1 MNMNWNSIKE
11 KIKEYGPI
19 VLGLIA
25 ITLFFGIFSIF
36 IKYLL
41 IIALYLVPIFEKMN
55 NAISFIVLLL
65 LACSVVP
72 AFRVVTGV
80 GIIIGAS
87 LWGIG
92 LWLNSL
98 IITYTLWGLTG
109 IFIGLFLAGVGVLP
123 SAILALLFNGE
134 WRTAL
139 ILLVSLIITL
149 AAHLL
154 GYWVISKSKYGDK

>member
-1 MNMNWNSIKE
+1 MKE
-11 KIKEYGPI
+11 KIKEYGSV
-19 VLGLIA
+19 VLGFIILGLVVFLS
-25 ITLFFGIFSIF
+25 LFF

-41 IIALYLVPIFEKMN
+41 IAALYLVPIFEKMN
-55 NAISFIVLLL
+55 NTISFIVLFL
-65 LACSVVP
+65 LACSVAP

-109 IFIGLFLAGVGVLP
+109 LFIGLFLAGVGVLP

-134 WRTAL
+134 WKAAL

-154 GYWVISKSKYGDK
+154 GYWIISKSKYGDK